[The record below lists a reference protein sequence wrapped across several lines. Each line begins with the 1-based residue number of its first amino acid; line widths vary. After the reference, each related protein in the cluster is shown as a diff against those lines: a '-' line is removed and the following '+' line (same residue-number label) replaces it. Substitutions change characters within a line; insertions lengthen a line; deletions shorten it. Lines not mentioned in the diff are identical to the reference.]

1 MSASTVN
8 IKRDEISLEVCG
20 VEQAGFFNPFV
31 PEVPLDTWGIHL
43 KVETEKALIHFHL
56 LPSEAKYFAKCL
68 RKAAKEA
75 KRLRKEENE

>member
-8 IKRDEISLEVCG
+8 IKRDELSLEICG
-20 VEQAGFFNPFV
+20 VEQAGLFNPFV